1 MSPGFARP
9 EADSAY
15 ALSDPVSRCTGLRNH
30 GGDHP
35 PLALLAVPRM
45 EIELTSCRED
55 GSWTWRAVGAR
66 EPRGAVEAILLPDGA
81 STGDHLRV
89 ETEQDV
95 DGILVTAVLPARATR
110 DEPERLELLG
120 SGQSQPEVTT
130 TLARQKGRRRDS
142 DSPDGDHRD
151 GRRGDRRD
159 HRGDD
164 RDRPK
169 RGVPSR
175 DRTGRKPVGR
185 RKDRTTGESADH
197 GKDRTDTKPASRRK
211 AAGRGKTAD
220 RDTGEGKVRRP
231 RKAAP
236 KDVASPRPRRL
247 RPKRK
252 HRKAVLADLPE
263 EQKRLADIVLRS
275 GVPGLRNA
283 IEDQNATAREAGHP
297 EIPPDI
303 LLRLAERIHPTLR
316 TAEWLDRAEAAVG
329 GVDEIDLRDLR
340 SVVVA
345 SESAGR
351 NDHTRAL
358 ADQLR
363 LALTVRVEREHAT
376 WVSEVAK
383 AIDESRGVRA
393 LRLSSRPPKA
403 GAPLSEP
410 ILVRLTE
417 MANKGLSA
425 EVNQGRWGTLLDAVA
440 LSPVHRRVVPVG
452 LPEHPSQELLDLVR
466 RIGIQVPQIAAL
478 FGVEPA
484 SAPRRRPGRGRAR
497 A

>member
-1 MSPGFARP
+1 
-9 EADSAY
+9 
-15 ALSDPVSRCTGLRNH
+15 
-30 GGDHP
+30 
-35 PLALLAVPRM
+35 M

-66 EPRGAVEAILLPDGA
+66 EPRGVVEAILLPDGA
-81 STGDHLRV
+81 STGEHLRV

-95 DGILVTAVLPARATR
+95 DGIWVTAVLPGRATR

-130 TLARQKGRRRDS
+130 TLVRPKGRRRDGE
-142 DSPDGDHRD
+142 SPDSDRRD
-151 GRRGDRRD
+151 GRRGDRRG

-164 RDRPK
+164 RNRSQQGD
-169 RGVPSR
+169 PSR
-175 DRTGRKPVGR
+175 DRAGRKPVDR
-185 RKDRTTGESADH
+185 RKDRTTGKAVDH
-197 GKDRTDTKPASRRK
+197 GEDHADTKPAGRRK
-211 AAGRGKTAD
+211 LAGRRKTAD
-220 RDTGEGKVRRP
+220 GAAGEGKIRRP
-231 RKAAP
+231 RKAPP

-275 GVPGLRNA
+275 GVPGLQNA
-283 IEDQNATAREAGHP
+283 IEDQNAAAREAGQP

-316 TAEWLDRAEAAVG
+316 TAEWLDRAEAAIG

-345 SESAGR
+345 SESASR

-363 LALTVRVEREHAT
+363 LALTARVEREHAA
-376 WVSEVAK
+376 WVSEVTK

-403 GAPLSEP
+403 GAPLPEP
-410 ILVRLTE
+410 ILARLTE
-417 MANKGLSA
+417 MADKGLSA
-425 EVNQGRWGTLLDAVA
+425 DANQGRWGTLLDAVA

-466 RIGIQVPQIAAL
+466 RIGSQVPQIAAL
-478 FGVEPA
+478 LGVEPT
-484 SAPRRRPGRGRAR
+484 SAPRRRPGRGRPR

>member
-1 MSPGFARP
+1 M
-9 EADSAY
+9 D
-15 ALSDPVSRCTGLRNH
+15 
-30 GGDHP
+30 
-35 PLALLAVPRM
+35 
-45 EIELTSCRED
+45 IELTSRRED

-66 EPRGAVEAILLPDGA
+66 EPRGAVEATLLPDGA

-95 DGILVTAVLPARATR
+95 DGIWVTAVLPTRVSR
-110 DEPERLELLG
+110 DEPERLEILG
-120 SGQSQPEVTT
+120 SGQIQPEVTT
-130 TLARQKGRRRDS
+130 TLARRKRGRRNN
-142 DSPDGDHRD
+142 DSPDGDRRDNRRVDRRRRD
-151 GRRGDRRD
+151 GDD
-159 HRGDD
+159 H
-164 RDRPK
+164 DRPE
-169 RGVPSR
+169 RGGPSKNSA
-175 DRTGRKPVGR
+175 GRKP
-185 RKDRTTGESADH
+185 
-197 GKDRTDTKPASRRK
+197 
-211 AAGRGKTAD
+211 AGRGKNRSHGEAADSDKDQTNTKPTGRRKHAGQRQSAGGGTA
-220 RDTGEGKVRRP
+220 ENKVRRP
-231 RKAAP
+231 RKDAP
-236 KDVASPRPRRL
+236 KDVVSPRPRRL

-275 GVPGLRNA
+275 GVPGLRDE
-283 IEDQNATAREAGHP
+283 IENQNVTAREAGHP

-351 NDHTRAL
+351 NDQTRAL

-363 LALTVRVEREHAT
+363 LALTARVEREH
-376 WVSEVAK
+376 SEWIGEVTK

-403 GAPLSEP
+403 GAPLPEP
-410 ILVRLTE
+410 ILARLTE
-417 MANKGLSA
+417 MANKGLSSD
-425 EVNQGRWGTLLDAVA
+425 VNQGRWGTLLDAVA
-440 LSPVHRRVVPVG
+440 LSPVHQRVVPVG
-452 LPEHPSQELLDLVR
+452 LPDRPSQELLDLIR
-466 RIGIQVPQIAAL
+466 RIGVQVPQVATL
-478 FGVEPA
+478 FGIEPT

>member
-1 MSPGFARP
+1 M
-9 EADSAY
+9 D
-15 ALSDPVSRCTGLRNH
+15 
-30 GGDHP
+30 
-35 PLALLAVPRM
+35 
-45 EIELTSCRED
+45 IELTSCQED

-66 EPRGAVEAILLPDGA
+66 EPRGAVEATLLPDGA

-95 DGILVTAVLPARATR
+95 DGIWVTAVLPTRATR
-110 DEPERLELLG
+110 DEPERLEILG

-130 TLARQKGRRRDS
+130 TLAPRKGRRRDN
-142 DSPDGDHRD
+142 DSVDGDRRD
-151 GRRGDRRD
+151 NRRGDRRRRD
-159 HRGDD
+159 G
-164 RDRPK
+164 DRPQ
-169 RGVPSR
+169 RGGPSK
-175 DRTGRKPVGR
+175 DRAGRKPAAR
-185 RKDRTTGESADH
+185 RKDRTADEADGH
-197 GKDRTDTKPASRRK
+197 RNDQTDTKPAGRRK
-211 AAGRGKTAD
+211 PANRRKTA
-220 RDTGEGKVRRP
+220 EGGASKSKVRRP
-231 RKAAP
+231 HKPAP

-275 GVPGLRNA
+275 GVPGLRDA
-283 IEDQNATAREAGHP
+283 IEKQNATAREAGQP

-316 TAEWLDRAEAAVG
+316 TAEWLDRAEAAVA

-363 LALTVRVEREHAT
+363 LALTTRVEREH
-376 WVSEVAK
+376 SEWIGEVTK
-383 AIDESRGVRA
+383 AIDEGREVRA

-403 GAPLSEP
+403 GAPLPEP

-417 MANKGLSA
+417 MANKGLSPD
-425 EVNQGRWGTLLDAVA
+425 VNQGRWGTLLDAVA
-440 LSPVHRRVVPVG
+440 LSPVHQRVVPVG
-452 LPEHPSQELLDLVR
+452 LPEGPSQELLDLVS
-466 RIGIQVPQIAAL
+466 RIGIQVPQIATL
-478 FGVEPA
+478 FGVEPT

>member
-1 MSPGFARP
+1 
-9 EADSAY
+9 
-15 ALSDPVSRCTGLRNH
+15 
-30 GGDHP
+30 
-35 PLALLAVPRM
+35 M

-66 EPRGAVEAILLPDGA
+66 EPRGVVEAILLPDGA

-95 DGILVTAVLPARATR
+95 EGILVTAVLPARTTR
-110 DEPERLELLG
+110 AEPERLELHG
-120 SGQSQPEVTT
+120 SGQNQPEVTT
-130 TLARQKGRRRDS
+130 TLVRRKGRRQDS
-142 DSPDGDHRD
+142 DSPDDDRRD
-151 GRRGDRRD
+151 GRRGDRRGN
-159 HRGDD
+159 RGGG
-164 RDRPK
+164 RDRPEK
-169 RGVPSR
+169 GGLSR
-175 DRTGRKPVGR
+175 DRAGRKPAGR
-185 RKDRTTGESADH
+185 RKDRTTGEAADL
-197 GKDRTDTKPASRRK
+197 GKDRTDTKPA
-211 AAGRGKTAD
+211 GRQKPA
-220 RDTGEGKVRRP
+220 REGKIRRP

-236 KDVASPRPRRL
+236 KDVAAPHPRRL

-283 IEDQNATAREAGHP
+283 IEDQNGTARETDQP

-303 LLRLAERIHPTLR
+303 LLRLAERIYPTLR
-316 TAEWLDRAEAAVG
+316 TAEWLDRAEAAVS

-345 SESAGR
+345 SESAVR
-351 NDHTRAL
+351 NDHTSAL

-363 LALTVRVEREHAT
+363 LALTARVEREHSA
-376 WVSEVAK
+376 WVSEVTK
-383 AIDESRGVRA
+383 AINETRGVRA
-393 LRLSSRPPKA
+393 LRLSSHPPKA
-403 GAPLSEP
+403 GAPLPEP

-417 MANKGLSA
+417 MANKGLSVD
-425 EVNQGRWGTLLDAVA
+425 VNQGRWGTLLDAVA

-452 LPEHPSQELLDLVR
+452 LPKHPSQELLDLVR
-466 RIGIQVPQIAAL
+466 RIGTQVPQIAAL
-478 FGVEPA
+478 FGIEPT
-484 SAPRRRPGRGRAR
+484 SLPRRRPGRSRAR